1 MKKIY
6 SLIALFSMFALQGMS
21 QGLVINEIDYDQPS
35 VDSAEFIELYNAG
48 SSAVNLGDYTVTLLN
63 GNNNTLYDS
72 LALPQQS
79 LNPGDYFV
87 ICSPYGKTP
96 NCDMVKSNPLPTG
109 WIQNGSPDAVGIR
122 ENSSGN
128 LIDVV
133 SYEGNCLA
141 PYVSGN
147 GLPLANSDTAQSD
160 SIANRYLSISR
171 FPDGNDTNNDSLD
184 WNRVCAT
191 PGYANTNTNS
201 SCPTPT
207 QGLVSVNAHKSVSVY
222 PNPSRG
228 MINLDLKAISG
239 REVKVTVN
247 NMIGNVVME
256 ASAKNTNGT
265 AQLDLSDLQ
274 NGVYIVKITAANG
287 TFVQRVVLKK

>member
-6 SLIALFSMFALQGMS
+6 SLIALFSLITLQGMS

-48 SSAVNLGDYTVTLLN
+48 SSAVNLGDYTLTLMN

-72 LALPQQS
+72 IALPSQS

-87 ICSPYGKTP
+87 ICSGYGKTP
-96 NCDMVKSNPLPTG
+96 NCDMVKTNAPATG
-109 WIQNGSPDAVGIR
+109 WIQNGSPDAVGLR

-128 LIDVV
+128 LIDAV
-133 SYEGNCLA
+133 SYEGSCLA
-141 PYVSGN
+141 PYVNGT

-160 SIANRYLSISR
+160 SIASRYLSISR
-171 FPDGNDTNNDSLD
+171 YPDGADSNNDSLD

-191 PGYANTNTNS
+191 PGYANTNANS
-201 SCPTPT
+201 NCPAPT
-207 QGLVSVNAHKSVSVY
+207 SGLLSVAAHKSVSVY

-228 MINLDLKAISG
+228 IINLDLKAIAA
-239 REVKVTVN
+239 RELKVVVN
-247 NMIGNVVME
+247 NMIGNEVM
-256 ASAKNTNGT
+256 NTVATNNNGA

-274 NGVYIVKITAANG
+274 NGVYIVKITTASG
-287 TFVQRVVLKK
+287 SYVQRVVLKK